1 VRGNALVE
9 AGRRDR
15 WVEIVRP
22 VTTTNAH
29 NEEIEGEPTRSG
41 VFASMKPGPGTERFQ
56 NAETAAQAPMRFVF
70 AYRPDLIRVTDRIEA
85 DDGRTYQVLWWSEIG
100 RREGIEALAT
110 ARAETEEE

>member
-1 VRGNALVE
+1 MIGNPLVE
-9 AGRRDR
+9 AGKRDR
-15 WVEIVRP
+15 WVEIVRQGY
-22 VTTTNAH
+22 TTNTL
-29 NEEIEGEPTRSG
+29 NEQVPDGDPTRTG

-85 DDGRTYQVLWWSEIG
+85 DDGRTYDVVWWAEIG

-110 ARAETEEE
+110 ARAE